1 MLASDESPT
10 KTQLQNYETSESKL
24 KREFEQFGPIK
35 KVYMVY
41 NDKSG
46 KHRPRGY
53 AFIEYE
59 RERDMHCE
67 WLLLVVVVRART
79 LLLWH

>member
-1 MLASDESPT
+1 M
-10 KTQLQNYETSESKL
+10 QLQNYETSESKL

-41 NDKSG
+41 DEKSG

-67 WLLLVVVVRART
+67 
-79 LLLWH
+79 